1 MATPIE
7 PQVDE
12 VNEVAPVLKKPQLF
26 NEVVARTGLKKRDV
40 KPAVEAALAVI
51 GEALARGDELILPP
65 MGKTRIVKTKDIGDG
80 AALLTVKFRT
90 PKVAVVQAHADS
102 ADADE

>member
-1 MATPIE
+1 MTTSEE
-7 PQVDE
+7 PQGDPIA
-12 VNEVAPVLKKPQLF
+12 EVAPTLKKPQLF

-65 MGKTRIVKTKDIGDG
+65 MGKTRIVKTKDLGQG
-80 AALLTVKFRT
+80 ATLLTLKFRT
-90 PKVAVVQAHADS
+90 PKIDTAQPDTDASDS
-102 ADADE
+102 